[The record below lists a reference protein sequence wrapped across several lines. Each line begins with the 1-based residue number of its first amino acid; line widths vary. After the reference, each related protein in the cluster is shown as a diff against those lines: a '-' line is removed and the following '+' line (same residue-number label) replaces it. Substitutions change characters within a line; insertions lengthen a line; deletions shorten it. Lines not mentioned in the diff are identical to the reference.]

1 MAKVKNW
8 MMDIEEF
15 CDGLFYGGDSEYTV
29 EEAADLVEL
38 TFHSKTAGVH
48 AKEYIEKTLGE
59 I

>member
-15 CDGLFYGGDSEYTV
+15 CDNFFYDGDSEYEV
-29 EEAADLVEL
+29 GEISDLAE
-38 TFHSKTAGVH
+38 SKFGPGAGVY
-48 AKEYIEKTLGE
+48 AQEYIEKTLTE

>member
-15 CDGLFYGGDSEYTV
+15 CDDFFYGGDSEYEV
-29 EEAADLVEL
+29 EEIADLAE
-38 TFHSKTAGVH
+38 SKFGSVAGNY
-48 AKEYIEKTLGE
+48 AQEYIEKTLAE

>member
-15 CDGLFYGGDSEYTV
+15 CDDFFYGGDSEYEV
-29 EEAADLVEL
+29 EEIADFAE
-38 TFHSKTAGVH
+38 SKFGSGAG
-48 AKEYIEKTLGE
+48 AYAQEYIEKTLAE

>member
-15 CDGLFYGGDSEYTV
+15 CDNFFYGGDSEYEV
-29 EEAADLVEL
+29 EEIADLAE
-38 TFHSKTAGVH
+38 SKFGPGAG
-48 AKEYIEKTLGE
+48 AYAQEYIEKTLAE

>member
-15 CDGLFYGGDSEYTV
+15 CDDFFYSGDSEYEV
-29 EEAADLVEL
+29 EEVADFAE
-38 TFHSKTAGVH
+38 SKFGSGAGTY
-48 AKEYIEKTLGE
+48 AQEYIEKTLAE